1 MKDNNV
7 ILEVKRPAQ
16 EFWRAGGIK
25 GHKHRGE
32 QR

>member
-1 MKDNNV
+1 MKDNNDTRG
-7 ILEVKRPAQ
+7 KRPAQ